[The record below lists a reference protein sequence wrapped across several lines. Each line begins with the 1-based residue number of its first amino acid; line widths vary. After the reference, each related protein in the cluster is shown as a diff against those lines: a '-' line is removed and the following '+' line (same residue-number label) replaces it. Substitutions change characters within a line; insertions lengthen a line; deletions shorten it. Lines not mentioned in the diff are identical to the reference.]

1 MHACAKARQK
11 ARQVYAFLLA
21 ICVFVSCA
29 IGFAG
34 VAGVAGVAG
43 LIAAPTPAYAT
54 DANKT
59 YNTWS
64 EVSLAI
70 KSQLEQG
77 KSEYANANMAGAA
90 TRFQAAYNSVYVA
103 SNMITVVRDAISQ
116 NKVQSQSDQFQQ
128 LQTLVYQQNQAAQ
141 ISEVVSALEED
152 VAQTASQLDSNTNLD
167 KPNVYASKLR
177 AQIAKERK
185 KLDAAKKK
193 NLGRNGR
200 TWSQVAREMNVI
212 LDKSASTYKAAKAN
226 KQEVAKAVD
235 LVNEAYYQYYEKL
248 GFEKNVMNAISGSRV
263 STVEYQFK
271 ECRQAMN
278 NGKSFAQTKKLFT
291 DLKSMLIED
300 ASKLDGGAAANA
312 NVFMQFITSSF
323 GQAFIILLREGLEA
337 LLVVAAIIAY
347 LIKSGHKYMVKYIY
361 MGLVAGIAASLV
373 VAALFGLLFNGS
385 GPQQEITEGVVAL
398 FAMLMLLYASNWMI
412 SRSSVQAWNEYIR
425 NQTTAAVSKGSLISL
440 ALLSFL
446 AVFRE
451 GAETVI
457 FYQAIF
463 AVSSGAD
470 SMIWGGFVAAAAVL
484 VVIFLLIRFASVRIP
499 IRPFFAGTSALMCIL
514 VVIFAG
520 GGVHALIEGDAL
532 AGAYIQG
539 LPTNDWLGFYPYVET
554 ISAQVVAAIVVV
566 ALLCVSFARAQV
578 ASNRW
583 QQLTD
588 KSKLKIKTKNQAI
601 INNN

>member
-1 MHACAKARQK
+1 MRACKSVRRVVSGATA
-11 ARQVYAFLLA
+11 LMLA
-21 ICVFVSCA
+21 MCMVMCMSMCTFASFVISS
-29 IGFAG
+29 FA
-34 VAGVAGVAG
+34 VT
-43 LIAAPTPAYAT
+43 TPAFAT
-54 DANKT
+54 DADRS
-59 YNTWS
+59 YASWS
-64 EVSLAI
+64 DVSKAI
-70 KSQLEQG
+70 DSQLQQG
-77 KSEYANANMAGAA
+77 QSEYKSGNNSGAA

-103 SNMITVVRDAISQ
+103 SNMITVVRDTFGQ

-128 LQTLVYQQNQAAQ
+128 LQTLVYQQNQGDQIAA
-141 ISEVVSALEED
+141 VSKALSAD
-152 VAQTASQLDSNTNLD
+152 VAQTAAQLDSNSKID
-167 KPNVYASKLR
+167 EPNIYAQKLR
-177 AQIAKERK
+177 AQIKAERK

-212 LDKSASTYKAAKAN
+212 LDKSVATYKSAKGN
-226 KQEVAKAVD
+226 KSQVATAVD
-235 LVNEAYYQYYEKL
+235 LINEAYYQYYEKL

-278 NGKSFAQTKKLFT
+278 NGKTVVQAKKFVT
-291 DLKSMLIED
+291 DLKAMLIED
-300 ASKLDGGAAANA
+300 SAKLDKGASSNA
-312 NVFMQFITSSF
+312 NPFMQFITSSF
-323 GQAFIILLREGLEA
+323 GQAFVILLREGLEA

-347 LIKSGHKYMVKYIY
+347 LIKSGHKNMVKYIY
-361 MGLVAGIAASLV
+361 LGLAAGIVASLI

-398 FAMLMLLYASNWMI
+398 FAMLMLLYTSNWMI
-412 SRSSVQAWNEYIR
+412 SRSSVQAWNKYISD
-425 NQTTAAVSKGSLISL
+425 QTTAAVSKGSLISL

-470 SMIWGGFVAAAAVL
+470 SLIWGGFVAAAAVL

-499 IRPFFAGTSALMCIL
+499 IRPFFTGTSALMSVL

-532 AGAYIQG
+532 AGMYIQG

-554 ISAQVVAAIVVV
+554 ITAQIVAAIVVIS
-566 ALLCVSFARAQV
+566 LLCVSIAR
-578 ASNRW
+578 SRG
-583 QQLTD
+583 
-588 KSKLKIKTKNQAI
+588 KRAI
-601 INNN
+601 EGK

>member
-1 MHACAKARQK
+1 MRACKSVRRVVSGATALML
-11 ARQVYAFLLA
+11 AVCMVMCMSMCTFASFVISSFAVTMPAF
-21 ICVFVSCA
+21 
-29 IGFAG
+29 
-34 VAGVAGVAG
+34 
-43 LIAAPTPAYAT
+43 AT
-54 DANKT
+54 DADRS
-59 YNTWS
+59 YASWS
-64 EVSLAI
+64 DVSKAI
-70 KSQLEQG
+70 DSQLNQG
-77 KSEYANANMAGAA
+77 QSEYKSGNNSGAA

-103 SNMITVVRDAISQ
+103 SNMITVVRDTFGQ

-128 LQTLVYQQNQAAQ
+128 LQTLVYQQNQGDQIAA
-141 ISEVVSALEED
+141 VSKALSAD
-152 VAQTASQLDSNTNLD
+152 VAQTAAQFDSNSKID
-167 KPNVYASKLR
+167 KPNIYAQKLR
-177 AQIAKERK
+177 AQIKAERK

-212 LDKSASTYKAAKAN
+212 LDKSVATYKSAKGNKSQVAA
-226 KQEVAKAVD
+226 AVD
-235 LVNEAYYQYYEKL
+235 LINEAYYQYYEKL

-278 NGKSFAQTKKLFT
+278 NGKTVEQAKKFVT
-291 DLKSMLIED
+291 DLKAMLIED
-300 ASKLDGGAAANA
+300 SAKLDKGASSNA
-312 NVFMQFITSSF
+312 NPFMQFITSSF
-323 GQAFIILLREGLEA
+323 GQAFVILLREGLEA

-347 LIKSGHKYMVKYIY
+347 LIKSGHKNMVKYIY
-361 MGLVAGIAASLV
+361 LGLAAGIVASLI

-398 FAMLMLLYASNWMI
+398 FAMLMLLYTSNWMI
-412 SRSSVQAWNEYIR
+412 SRSSVQAWNKYISD
-425 NQTTAAVSKGSLISL
+425 QTTAAVSKGSLISL

-470 SMIWGGFVAAAAVL
+470 SLIWGGFAAAAAVL

-499 IRPFFAGTSALMCIL
+499 IRPFFTGTSALMSVL

-532 AGAYIQG
+532 AGMYIQG

-554 ISAQVVAAIVVV
+554 ITAQIVAAIVVIS
-566 ALLCVSFARAQV
+566 LLCVSIAR
-578 ASNRW
+578 SRG
-583 QQLTD
+583 
-588 KSKLKIKTKNQAI
+588 KRAI
-601 INNN
+601 EGK

>member
-1 MHACAKARQK
+1 MRACKSVRRVVSGATA
-11 ARQVYAFLLA
+11 LMLA
-21 ICVFVSCA
+21 MCMVMCMSMCTFASFVISS
-29 IGFAG
+29 FA
-34 VAGVAGVAG
+34 VT
-43 LIAAPTPAYAT
+43 TPAFAT
-54 DANKT
+54 DADRS
-59 YNTWS
+59 YASWS
-64 EVSLAI
+64 DVSKAI
-70 KSQLEQG
+70 DSQLQQG
-77 KSEYANANMAGAA
+77 QSEYKSGNNSGAA

-103 SNMITVVRDAISQ
+103 SNMITVVRDTFGQ

-128 LQTLVYQQNQAAQ
+128 LQTLVYQQNQGDQIAA
-141 ISEVVSALEED
+141 VSKALSAD
-152 VAQTASQLDSNTNLD
+152 VAQTAAQLDSNSKID
-167 KPNVYASKLR
+167 KPNIYAQKLR
-177 AQIAKERK
+177 AQIKAERK

-212 LDKSASTYKAAKAN
+212 LDKSVATYKSAKGN
-226 KQEVAKAVD
+226 KSQVATAVD
-235 LVNEAYYQYYEKL
+235 LINEAYYQYYEKL

-278 NGKSFAQTKKLFT
+278 NGKTVVQAKKFVT
-291 DLKSMLIED
+291 DLKAMLIED
-300 ASKLDGGAAANA
+300 SAKLDGGASSNA
-312 NVFMQFITSSF
+312 NPFMQFITSSF
-323 GQAFIILLREGLEA
+323 GQAFVILLREGLEA

-347 LIKSGHKYMVKYIY
+347 LIKSGHKNMVKYIY
-361 MGLVAGIAASLV
+361 LGLAAGIVASLI

-398 FAMLMLLYASNWMI
+398 FAMLMLLYTSNWMI
-412 SRSSVQAWNEYIR
+412 SRSSVQAWNKYISD
-425 NQTTAAVSKGSLISL
+425 QTTAAVSKGSLISL

-470 SMIWGGFVAAAAVL
+470 SLIWGGFVAAAAVL

-499 IRPFFAGTSALMCIL
+499 IRPFFTGTSALMSVL

-532 AGAYIQG
+532 AGMYIQG

-554 ISAQVVAAIVVV
+554 ITAQIVAAIVVIS
-566 ALLCVSFARAQV
+566 LLCVSIAR
-578 ASNRW
+578 SRG
-583 QQLTD
+583 
-588 KSKLKIKTKNQAI
+588 KRAI
-601 INNN
+601 EGK

>member
-11 ARQVYAFLLA
+11 TQQVYAFLLA
-21 ICVFVSCA
+21 ICVLVSCA
-29 IGFAG
+29 IGF
-34 VAGVAGVAG
+34 AGVAG

-54 DANKT
+54 DANRT

-70 KSQLEQG
+70 KDQLEQG

-103 SNMITVVRDAISQ
+103 SNMITVVRDTISQ
-116 NKVQSQSDQFQQ
+116 DKVQSQSDQFQQ

-141 ISEVVSALEED
+141 ISEVVSTLEAD
-152 VAQTASQLDSNTNLD
+152 VAQTASQLDANASLD
-167 KPNVYASKLR
+167 KPNVYAAKLR

-212 LDKSASTYKAAKAN
+212 LDKSASTYKAAKGN

-278 NGKSFAQTKKLFT
+278 NGKTFEQIKKFVT

-300 ASKLDGGAAANA
+300 AAKLDGGAASNA
-312 NVFMQFITSSF
+312 NPFMQFITSSF

-347 LIKSGHKYMVKYIY
+347 LIKSVHKSMVKYIY
-361 MGLVAGIAASLV
+361 MGLVAGIIASLI

-398 FAMLMLLYASNWMI
+398 FAMLMLLYTSNWMI

-425 NQTTAAVSKGSLISL
+425 NQTTAAVSRGSLISL

-470 SMIWGGFVAAAAVL
+470 SMIWGGFVSAAAVL

-499 IRPFFAGTSALMCIL
+499 IRPFFTGTSALMCIL

-532 AGAYIQG
+532 AGVYIQG

-554 ISAQVVAAIVVV
+554 ISAQVVAAIVVI
-566 ALLCVSFARAQV
+566 ALLCVSILR
-578 ASNRW
+578 
-583 QQLTD
+583 TH
-588 KSKLKIKTKNQAI
+588 KSQATVRG
-601 INNN
+601 

>member
-11 ARQVYAFLLA
+11 AQQVYAFLLA

-29 IGFAG
+29 IGF
-34 VAGVAGVAG
+34 AGVAGVAG

-70 KSQLEQG
+70 KDQLEQG

-103 SNMITVVRDAISQ
+103 SNMITVVRDTISQ

-141 ISEVVSALEED
+141 ISEVVSALEAD
-152 VAQTASQLDSNTNLD
+152 VAQTASQLDSNANLD

-278 NGKSFAQTKKLFT
+278 NGKSFAQTKKFVT

-300 ASKLDGGAAANA
+300 AAKLDGGAAANA
-312 NVFMQFITSSF
+312 NPFMQFITSSF

-347 LIKSGHKYMVKYIY
+347 LIKSGHKSMVKYIY

-398 FAMLMLLYASNWMI
+398 FAMLMLLYTSNWMI

-554 ISAQVVAAIVVV
+554 ISAQVVAAIVVI
-566 ALLCVSFARAQV
+566 ALLCASFMRARKHKETV
-578 ASNRW
+578 DNR
-583 QQLTD
+583 
-588 KSKLKIKTKNQAI
+588 
-601 INNN
+601 

>member
-34 VAGVAGVAG
+34 IAGFAG

-70 KSQLEQG
+70 KDQLEQG

-103 SNMITVVRDAISQ
+103 SNMITVVRDTISQ

-141 ISEVVSALEED
+141 ISEVVSALEAD

-398 FAMLMLLYASNWMI
+398 FAMLMLLYTSNWMI

-566 ALLCVSFARAQV
+566 ALLCVSFVRAR
-578 ASNRW
+578 
-583 QQLTD
+583 
-588 KSKLKIKTKNQAI
+588 KSQATVG
-601 INNN
+601 NS

>member
-1 MHACAKARQK
+1 MRACKSVRRVVSGATA
-11 ARQVYAFLLA
+11 LMLA
-21 ICVFVSCA
+21 MCMVMCMSMCTFASFVISS
-29 IGFAG
+29 FA
-34 VAGVAGVAG
+34 VT
-43 LIAAPTPAYAT
+43 TPAFAT
-54 DANKT
+54 DADRS
-59 YNTWS
+59 YASWS
-64 EVSLAI
+64 DVSKAI
-70 KSQLEQG
+70 DSQLQQG
-77 KSEYANANMAGAA
+77 QSEYKSGNNSGAA

-103 SNMITVVRDAISQ
+103 SNMITVVRDTFGQ

-128 LQTLVYQQNQAAQ
+128 LQTLVYQQNQVDQIAAVSKA
-141 ISEVVSALEED
+141 ISAD
-152 VAQTASQLDSNTNLD
+152 VAQTAAQLDSNSKID
-167 KPNVYASKLR
+167 KPNIYAQKLR
-177 AQIAKERK
+177 AQIKAERK

-212 LDKSASTYKAAKAN
+212 LDKSVATYKSAKGN
-226 KQEVAKAVD
+226 KSQVATAVD
-235 LVNEAYYQYYEKL
+235 LINEAYYQYYEKL

-278 NGKSFAQTKKLFT
+278 NGKTVEQAKKFVT
-291 DLKSMLIED
+291 DLKAMLIED
-300 ASKLDGGAAANA
+300 SAKLDKGASSNA
-312 NVFMQFITSSF
+312 NPFMQFITSSF
-323 GQAFIILLREGLEA
+323 GQAFVILLREGLEA

-347 LIKSGHKYMVKYIY
+347 LIKSGHKNMVKYIY
-361 MGLVAGIAASLV
+361 LGLAAGIVASLI

-398 FAMLMLLYASNWMI
+398 FAMLMLLYTSNWMI
-412 SRSSVQAWNEYIR
+412 SRSSVQAWNKYISD
-425 NQTTAAVSKGSLISL
+425 QTTAAVSKGSLISL

-470 SMIWGGFVAAAAVL
+470 SLIWGGFVAAAAVL

-499 IRPFFAGTSALMCIL
+499 IRPFFTGTSALMSVL

-532 AGAYIQG
+532 AGMYIQG

-554 ISAQVVAAIVVV
+554 ITAQIVAAIVVIS
-566 ALLCVSFARAQV
+566 LLCVSIAR
-578 ASNRW
+578 SRG
-583 QQLTD
+583 
-588 KSKLKIKTKNQAI
+588 KRAI
-601 INNN
+601 EGK

>member
-1 MHACAKARQK
+1 MRACKSVRRVVSGATALML
-11 ARQVYAFLLA
+11 AMCMVMCMSMCTFASFVISSFAVTEPAF
-21 ICVFVSCA
+21 
-29 IGFAG
+29 
-34 VAGVAGVAG
+34 
-43 LIAAPTPAYAT
+43 AT
-54 DANKT
+54 DADRS
-59 YNTWS
+59 YASWS
-64 EVSLAI
+64 DVSKAI
-70 KSQLEQG
+70 DSQLQQG
-77 KSEYANANMAGAA
+77 QSEYKSGNNSGAA

-103 SNMITVVRDAISQ
+103 SNMITVVRDTFGQ

-128 LQTLVYQQNQAAQ
+128 LQTLVYQQNQGDQIAA
-141 ISEVVSALEED
+141 VSKALSAD
-152 VAQTASQLDSNTNLD
+152 VSQTAAQLDSNSKID
-167 KPNVYASKLR
+167 KPNIYAQKLR
-177 AQIAKERK
+177 AQIKAERK

-212 LDKSASTYKAAKAN
+212 LDKSVATYKSAKGN
-226 KQEVAKAVD
+226 KSQVATAVD
-235 LVNEAYYQYYEKL
+235 LINEAYYQYYEKL

-278 NGKSFAQTKKLFT
+278 NGKTVVQAKKFVT
-291 DLKSMLIED
+291 DLKAMLIED
-300 ASKLDGGAAANA
+300 SAKLDKGASSNA
-312 NVFMQFITSSF
+312 NPFMQFITSSF
-323 GQAFIILLREGLEA
+323 GQAFVILLREGLEA

-347 LIKSGHKYMVKYIY
+347 LIKSGHKNMVKYIY
-361 MGLVAGIAASLV
+361 LGLAAGIVASLI

-398 FAMLMLLYASNWMI
+398 FAMLMLLYTSNWMI
-412 SRSSVQAWNEYIR
+412 SRSSVQAWNKYISD
-425 NQTTAAVSKGSLISL
+425 QTTAAVSKGSLISL

-470 SMIWGGFVAAAAVL
+470 SLIWGGFVAAAAVL

-499 IRPFFAGTSALMCIL
+499 IRPFFTGTSALMSVL

-532 AGAYIQG
+532 AGMYIQG

-554 ISAQVVAAIVVV
+554 ITAQIVAAIVVIS
-566 ALLCVSFARAQV
+566 LLCVSIAR
-578 ASNRW
+578 SRG
-583 QQLTD
+583 
-588 KSKLKIKTKNQAI
+588 KRAI
-601 INNN
+601 EGK

>member
-1 MHACAKARQK
+1 MRACKSVRRVVSGATALML
-11 ARQVYAFLLA
+11 AVCMVMCMSMCTFASFVISSFAVTEPAF
-21 ICVFVSCA
+21 
-29 IGFAG
+29 
-34 VAGVAGVAG
+34 
-43 LIAAPTPAYAT
+43 AT
-54 DANKT
+54 DADRS
-59 YNTWS
+59 YASWS
-64 EVSLAI
+64 DVSKAI
-70 KSQLEQG
+70 DSQLQQG
-77 KSEYANANMAGAA
+77 QSEYKSGNNSGAA

-103 SNMITVVRDAISQ
+103 SNMITVVRDTFGQ

-128 LQTLVYQQNQAAQ
+128 LQTLVYQQNQGDQIAA
-141 ISEVVSALEED
+141 VSKALSAD
-152 VAQTASQLDSNTNLD
+152 VAQTADQLDSNSKID
-167 KPNVYASKLR
+167 KPNIYAQKLR
-177 AQIAKERK
+177 AQIKAERK

-212 LDKSASTYKAAKAN
+212 LDKSVATYKSAKGN
-226 KQEVAKAVD
+226 KSQVEAAVD
-235 LVNEAYYQYYEKL
+235 LINEAYYQYYEKL

-278 NGKSFAQTKKLFT
+278 NGKTVEQAKKFVT
-291 DLKSMLIED
+291 DLKAMLIED
-300 ASKLDGGAAANA
+300 SAKLDGGASSNA
-312 NVFMQFITSSF
+312 NPFMQFITSSF
-323 GQAFIILLREGLEA
+323 GQAFVILLREGLEA

-347 LIKSGHKYMVKYIY
+347 LIKSGHKNMVKYIY
-361 MGLVAGIAASLV
+361 LGLAAGIVASLI

-398 FAMLMLLYASNWMI
+398 FAMLMLLYTSNWMI
-412 SRSSVQAWNEYIR
+412 SRSSVQAWNKYISD
-425 NQTTAAVSKGSLISL
+425 QTTAAVSKGSLISL

-470 SMIWGGFVAAAAVL
+470 SLIWGGFVAAAAVL

-499 IRPFFAGTSALMCIL
+499 IRPFFTGTSALMSVL

-532 AGAYIQG
+532 AGMYIQG

-554 ISAQVVAAIVVV
+554 ITAQIVAAIVVIS
-566 ALLCVSFARAQV
+566 LLCVSIAR
-578 ASNRW
+578 SRG
-583 QQLTD
+583 
-588 KSKLKIKTKNQAI
+588 KRAI
-601 INNN
+601 EGK

>member
-1 MHACAKARQK
+1 MRACKSVRRVVSGATALML
-11 ARQVYAFLLA
+11 AVCMVMCMSMCTFASFVISSFAVTMPAF
-21 ICVFVSCA
+21 
-29 IGFAG
+29 
-34 VAGVAGVAG
+34 
-43 LIAAPTPAYAT
+43 AT
-54 DANKT
+54 DADRS
-59 YNTWS
+59 YASWS
-64 EVSLAI
+64 DVSKAI
-70 KSQLEQG
+70 DSQLNQG
-77 KSEYANANMAGAA
+77 QSEYKSGNNSGAA

-103 SNMITVVRDAISQ
+103 SNMITVVRDTFGQ

-128 LQTLVYQQNQAAQ
+128 LQTLVYQQNQGDQIAA
-141 ISEVVSALEED
+141 VSKALSAD
-152 VAQTASQLDSNTNLD
+152 VSQTAAQLDSNSKID
-167 KPNVYASKLR
+167 KPNIYAQKLR
-177 AQIAKERK
+177 AQIKAERK

-212 LDKSASTYKAAKAN
+212 LDKSVATYKSAKGN
-226 KQEVAKAVD
+226 KSKVATAVD
-235 LVNEAYYQYYEKL
+235 LINEAYYQYYEKL

-271 ECRQAMN
+271 ECRQTMN
-278 NGKSFAQTKKLFT
+278 NGQTVEQAKKFVT
-291 DLKSMLIED
+291 DLKAMLIED
-300 ASKLDGGAAANA
+300 SAKLDKGASSNA
-312 NVFMQFITSSF
+312 NPFMQFITSSF
-323 GQAFIILLREGLEA
+323 GQAFVILLREGLEA

-347 LIKSGHKYMVKYIY
+347 LIKSGHKNMVKYIY
-361 MGLVAGIAASLV
+361 LGLAAGIVASLI

-398 FAMLMLLYASNWMI
+398 FAMLMLLYTSNWMI
-412 SRSSVQAWNEYIR
+412 SRSSVQAWNKYISD
-425 NQTTAAVSKGSLISL
+425 QTTAAVSKGSLISL

-470 SMIWGGFVAAAAVL
+470 SLIWGGFVAAAAVL

-499 IRPFFAGTSALMCIL
+499 IRPFFTGTSALMSVL

-532 AGAYIQG
+532 AGMYIQG

-554 ISAQVVAAIVVV
+554 IVAQILAAIVVIS
-566 ALLCVSFARAQV
+566 LLCVSIAR
-578 ASNRW
+578 SRG
-583 QQLTD
+583 
-588 KSKLKIKTKNQAI
+588 KRAI
-601 INNN
+601 ENK

>member
-11 ARQVYAFLLA
+11 AQQVYAFLLA

-34 VAGVAGVAG
+34 VAGFAG

-70 KSQLEQG
+70 KDQLEQG

-103 SNMITVVRDAISQ
+103 SNMITVVRDTISQ

-141 ISEVVSALEED
+141 ISEVVSALEAD

-398 FAMLMLLYASNWMI
+398 FAMLMLLYTSNWMI

-425 NQTTAAVSKGSLISL
+425 NQTTAAVSKGNLISL

-566 ALLCVSFARAQV
+566 ALLCASFVRAR
-578 ASNRW
+578 
-583 QQLTD
+583 
-588 KSKLKIKTKNQAI
+588 KSQATVG
-601 INNN
+601 NS

>member
-1 MHACAKARQK
+1 MRACKSVRRVVSGATALML
-11 ARQVYAFLLA
+11 AMCMVMCMSMCTFASFVISSFAVTEPAF
-21 ICVFVSCA
+21 
-29 IGFAG
+29 
-34 VAGVAGVAG
+34 
-43 LIAAPTPAYAT
+43 AT
-54 DANKT
+54 DADRS
-59 YNTWS
+59 YASWS
-64 EVSLAI
+64 DVSKAI
-70 KSQLEQG
+70 DSQLQQG
-77 KSEYANANMAGAA
+77 QSEYKSGNNSGAA

-103 SNMITVVRDAISQ
+103 SNMITVVRDTFGQ

-128 LQTLVYQQNQAAQ
+128 LQTLVYQQNQGDQIAA
-141 ISEVVSALEED
+141 VSKALSAD
-152 VAQTASQLDSNTNLD
+152 VAQTAAQLDSNSKID
-167 KPNVYASKLR
+167 KPNIYAQKLR
-177 AQIAKERK
+177 AQIKAERK

-212 LDKSASTYKAAKAN
+212 LDKSVATYKSAKGNKSQVAA
-226 KQEVAKAVD
+226 AVD
-235 LVNEAYYQYYEKL
+235 LINEAYYQYYEKL

-278 NGKSFAQTKKLFT
+278 NGKTVVQAKKFVT
-291 DLKSMLIED
+291 DLKAMLIED
-300 ASKLDGGAAANA
+300 SAKLDGGASSNA
-312 NVFMQFITSSF
+312 NPFMQFITSSF
-323 GQAFIILLREGLEA
+323 GQAFVILLREGLEA

-347 LIKSGHKYMVKYIY
+347 LIKSGHKNMVKYIY
-361 MGLVAGIAASLV
+361 LGLAAGIVASLI

-398 FAMLMLLYASNWMI
+398 FAMLMLLYTSNWMI
-412 SRSSVQAWNEYIR
+412 SRSSVQAWNKYISD
-425 NQTTAAVSKGSLISL
+425 QTTAAVSKGSLISL

-470 SMIWGGFVAAAAVL
+470 SLIWGGFVAAAAVL

-499 IRPFFAGTSALMCIL
+499 IRPFFTGTSALMSVL

-532 AGAYIQG
+532 AGMYIQG

-554 ISAQVVAAIVVV
+554 ITAQIVAAIVVIS
-566 ALLCVSFARAQV
+566 LLCVSIAR
-578 ASNRW
+578 SRG
-583 QQLTD
+583 
-588 KSKLKIKTKNQAI
+588 KRAI
-601 INNN
+601 EGK

>member
-1 MHACAKARQK
+1 MRACVKVRWIIRNSAA
-11 ARQVYAFLLA
+11 LMLA
-21 ICVFVSCA
+21 VCMLINCVVSSFA
-29 IGFAG
+29 IA
-34 VAGVAGVAG
+34 
-43 LIAAPTPAYAT
+43 TPVFAT
-54 DANKT
+54 DADRS
-59 YNTWS
+59 YATWT
-64 EVSLAI
+64 EVSKAI
-70 KSQLEQG
+70 DNQLQQG
-77 KSEYANANMAGAA
+77 QNEYRSGNNSGAA

-103 SNMITVVRDAISQ
+103 SNMITVVRDTIGQ
-116 NKVQSQSDQFQQ
+116 DKVQAQQDQFQQ
-128 LQTLVYQQNQAAQ
+128 LQTLVYQQNQGSQ
-141 ISEVVSALEED
+141 ISAVSKALSED
-152 VAQTASQLDSNTNLD
+152 VAQTAAQLDSNAKLD
-167 KPNVYASKLR
+167 KPNIYAQKLR
-177 AQIAKERK
+177 AQIKAERK

-212 LDKSASTYKAAKAN
+212 LDKSVATYKSAKGN
-226 KQEVAKAVD
+226 QSQVATAVD
-235 LVNEAYYQYYEKL
+235 LINEAYYQYYEKL

-278 NGKSFAQTKKLFT
+278 NGKTIEQAKKFVT
-291 DLKSMLIED
+291 DLKAMLIED
-300 ASKLDGGAAANA
+300 SAKLDGGASSNA
-312 NVFMQFITSSF
+312 NPFMQFITSSF
-323 GQAFIILLREGLEA
+323 GQAFVILLREGLEA

-347 LIKSGHKYMVKYIY
+347 LIKSGHKNMVKYIY
-361 MGLVAGIAASLV
+361 LGLVAGIVASLI

-398 FAMLMLLYASNWMI
+398 FAMLMLLYTSNWMI
-412 SRSSVQAWNEYIR
+412 SRSSVQAWNKYISD
-425 NQTTAAVSKGSLISL
+425 QTTAAVSQGSLISL

-463 AVSSGAD
+463 AVSNGAD

-499 IRPFFAGTSALMCIL
+499 IRPFFTGTSALMSVL

-532 AGAYIQG
+532 AGMYIQG

-554 ISAQVVAAIVVV
+554 IVAQIVAVIVVIS
-566 ALLCVSFARAQV
+566 LLCVSIVRSRGKCTV
-578 ASNRW
+578 EN
-583 QQLTD
+583 
-588 KSKLKIKTKNQAI
+588 K
-601 INNN
+601 

>member
-1 MHACAKARQK
+1 MRACVKVRQI
-11 ARQVYAFLLA
+11 RGLA
-21 ICVFVSCA
+21 ALMLAVCVLVSCMV
-29 IGFAG
+29 GSF
-34 VAGVAGVAG
+34 VVT
-43 LIAAPTPAYAT
+43 TPALAT
-54 DANKT
+54 DADRS
-59 YNTWS
+59 YASWS
-64 EVSLAI
+64 AVSKAI
-70 KSQLEQG
+70 DDEFQQG
-77 KSEYANANMAGAA
+77 QSEYKNGNNSGAA

-103 SNMITVVRDAISQ
+103 SNMITVVRDTFGQ
-116 NKVQSQSDQFQQ
+116 NKVQSQQDQFQQ
-128 LQTLVYQQNQAAQ
+128 LQTLVYQQNQASQ
-141 ISEVVSALEED
+141 IDSVVTTLQAEI
-152 VAQTASQLDSNTNLD
+152 AQTAAQLDANAQLD
-167 KPNVYASKLR
+167 KPDVYAQKLR
-177 AQIAKERK
+177 AQIKAERK

-200 TWSQVAREMNVI
+200 TWSQVAQEMNVI
-212 LDKSASTYKAAKAN
+212 LDKSVATYKSAKGNKSQVAA
-226 KQEVAKAVD
+226 AVD
-235 LVNEAYYQYYEKL
+235 LINEAYYQYYEKL

-278 NGKSFAQTKKLFT
+278 NGQTIEQAKKFVM
-291 DLKSMLIED
+291 DLKAMLIED
-300 ASKLDGGAAANA
+300 SAKLDKGASSNA
-312 NVFMQFITSSF
+312 NPFMQFITSSF
-323 GQAFIILLREGLEA
+323 GQAFVILLREGLEA

-347 LIKSGHKYMVKYIY
+347 LIKSGHKNMVKYIY
-361 MGLVAGIAASLV
+361 LGLAAGIVASLV

-398 FAMLMLLYASNWMI
+398 FAMLMLLYTSNWMI
-412 SRSSVQAWNEYIR
+412 SRSSVQAWNKYISE
-425 NQTTAAVSKGSLISL
+425 QTTAAVSKGSLISL

-463 AVSSGAD
+463 AVSNGAD

-499 IRPFFAGTSALMCIL
+499 IRPFFTGTSALMSVL

-532 AGAYIQG
+532 AGMYIQG

-554 ISAQVVAAIVVV
+554 IVAQILAAIVVIS
-566 ALLCVSFARAQV
+566 LLCVSIVRSRAKR
-578 ASNRW
+578 A
-583 QQLTD
+583 D
-588 KSKLKIKTKNQAI
+588 IKQN
-601 INNN
+601 

>member
-1 MHACAKARQK
+1 MRACKSVRRVVSGATALML
-11 ARQVYAFLLA
+11 AVCMVMCMSMCTFASFVISSFAVTAPAF
-21 ICVFVSCA
+21 
-29 IGFAG
+29 
-34 VAGVAGVAG
+34 
-43 LIAAPTPAYAT
+43 AT
-54 DANKT
+54 DADRS
-59 YNTWS
+59 YASWS
-64 EVSLAI
+64 DVSKAI
-70 KSQLEQG
+70 DSQLQQG
-77 KSEYANANMAGAA
+77 QSEYKSGNNSGAA

-103 SNMITVVRDAISQ
+103 SNMITVVRDTFGQ
-116 NKVQSQSDQFQQ
+116 NKVQAQSDQFQQ
-128 LQTLVYQQNQAAQ
+128 LQTLVYQQNQGDQIAA
-141 ISEVVSALEED
+141 VSKALSAD
-152 VAQTASQLDSNTNLD
+152 VAQTAAQLDSNSKID
-167 KPNVYASKLR
+167 KPNIYAQKLR
-177 AQIAKERK
+177 AQIKAERK

-212 LDKSASTYKAAKAN
+212 LDKSVATYKSAKGN
-226 KQEVAKAVD
+226 KSQVATAVD
-235 LVNEAYYQYYEKL
+235 LINEAYYQYYEKL

-278 NGKSFAQTKKLFT
+278 NGKTVEQAKKFVT
-291 DLKSMLIED
+291 DLKAMLIED
-300 ASKLDGGAAANA
+300 SAKLDKGASSNA
-312 NVFMQFITSSF
+312 NPFMQFITSSF
-323 GQAFIILLREGLEA
+323 GQAFVILLREGLEA

-347 LIKSGHKYMVKYIY
+347 LIKSGHKNMVKYIY
-361 MGLVAGIAASLV
+361 LGLAAGIVASLI

-398 FAMLMLLYASNWMI
+398 FAMLMLLYTSNWMI
-412 SRSSVQAWNEYIR
+412 SRSSVQAWNKYISD
-425 NQTTAAVSKGSLISL
+425 QTTAAVSKGSLISL

-470 SMIWGGFVAAAAVL
+470 SLIWGGFVAAAAVL

-499 IRPFFAGTSALMCIL
+499 IRPFFTGTSALMSVL

-532 AGAYIQG
+532 AGMYIQG

-554 ISAQVVAAIVVV
+554 ITAQIVAAIVVIS
-566 ALLCVSFARAQV
+566 LLCVSIAR
-578 ASNRW
+578 SRG
-583 QQLTD
+583 
-588 KSKLKIKTKNQAI
+588 KRAI
-601 INNN
+601 EGK

>member
-34 VAGVAGVAG
+34 IAGFAG

-103 SNMITVVRDAISQ
+103 SNMITVVRDTISQ

-141 ISEVVSALEED
+141 ISEVVSALEAD
-152 VAQTASQLDSNTNLD
+152 VAQTASQLDSNANLD

-200 TWSQVAREMNVI
+200 TWSQVAQEMNVI

-347 LIKSGHKYMVKYIY
+347 LIKSGHKSMVKYIY

-398 FAMLMLLYASNWMI
+398 FAMLMLLYTSNWMI

-440 ALLSFL
+440 VLLSFL

-566 ALLCVSFARAQV
+566 ALLCASFVRAR
-578 ASNRW
+578 
-583 QQLTD
+583 
-588 KSKLKIKTKNQAI
+588 KSQATVG
-601 INNN
+601 NS

>member
-1 MHACAKARQK
+1 MRACKSVRRVVSGATALML
-11 ARQVYAFLLA
+11 AMCMVMCMSMCTFASFVISSFAVTAPAF
-21 ICVFVSCA
+21 
-29 IGFAG
+29 
-34 VAGVAGVAG
+34 
-43 LIAAPTPAYAT
+43 AT
-54 DANKT
+54 DADRS
-59 YNTWS
+59 YASWS
-64 EVSLAI
+64 DVSKAI
-70 KSQLEQG
+70 DSQLQQG
-77 KSEYANANMAGAA
+77 QSEYKSGNNSGAA

-103 SNMITVVRDAISQ
+103 SNMITVVRDTFGQ
-116 NKVQSQSDQFQQ
+116 NKVQAQSDQFQQ
-128 LQTLVYQQNQAAQ
+128 LQTLVYQQNQGDQIAA
-141 ISEVVSALEED
+141 VSKALSAD
-152 VAQTASQLDSNTNLD
+152 VAQTAAQLDSNSKID
-167 KPNVYASKLR
+167 KPNIYAQKLR
-177 AQIAKERK
+177 AQIKAERK

-212 LDKSASTYKAAKAN
+212 LDKSVATYKSAKGN
-226 KQEVAKAVD
+226 KSQVATAVD
-235 LVNEAYYQYYEKL
+235 LINEAYYQYYEKL

-278 NGKSFAQTKKLFT
+278 NGKTVEQAKKFVT
-291 DLKSMLIED
+291 DLKAMLIED
-300 ASKLDGGAAANA
+300 SAKLDKGASSNA
-312 NVFMQFITSSF
+312 NPFMQFITSSF
-323 GQAFIILLREGLEA
+323 GQAFVILLREGLEA

-347 LIKSGHKYMVKYIY
+347 LIKSGHKNMVKYIY
-361 MGLVAGIAASLV
+361 LGLAAGIVASLI

-398 FAMLMLLYASNWMI
+398 FAMLMLLYTSNWMI
-412 SRSSVQAWNEYIR
+412 SRSSVQAWNKYISD
-425 NQTTAAVSKGSLISL
+425 QTTAAVSKGSLISL

-470 SMIWGGFVAAAAVL
+470 SLIWGGFAAAAAVL

-499 IRPFFAGTSALMCIL
+499 IRPFFTGTSALMSVL

-532 AGAYIQG
+532 AGMYIQG

-554 ISAQVVAAIVVV
+554 ITAQIVAAIVVIS
-566 ALLCVSFARAQV
+566 LLCVSIAR
-578 ASNRW
+578 SRG
-583 QQLTD
+583 
-588 KSKLKIKTKNQAI
+588 KRAI
-601 INNN
+601 EGK

>member
-11 ARQVYAFLLA
+11 AQQVYAFLLA

-34 VAGVAGVAG
+34 VAGLAG

-103 SNMITVVRDAISQ
+103 SNMITVVRDTISQ

-278 NGKSFAQTKKLFT
+278 NGKSFAQTKRLFT

-300 ASKLDGGAAANA
+300 AAKLDGGAAANA
-312 NVFMQFITSSF
+312 NPFMQFITSSF

-347 LIKSGHKYMVKYIY
+347 LIKSGHKSMVKYIY

-398 FAMLMLLYASNWMI
+398 FAMLMLLYTSNWMI

-566 ALLCVSFARAQV
+566 ALLCASFVRAR
-578 ASNRW
+578 
-583 QQLTD
+583 
-588 KSKLKIKTKNQAI
+588 KSQATVG
-601 INNN
+601 NN

>member
-1 MHACAKARQK
+1 MRACKSVRRVVSGATA
-11 ARQVYAFLLA
+11 LMLA
-21 ICVFVSCA
+21 VCMAVCMSMCTFASFVISS
-29 IGFAG
+29 FA
-34 VAGVAGVAG
+34 VT
-43 LIAAPTPAYAT
+43 TPAFAT
-54 DANKT
+54 DADRS
-59 YNTWS
+59 YASWS
-64 EVSLAI
+64 DVSKAI
-70 KSQLEQG
+70 DSQLNQG
-77 KSEYANANMAGAA
+77 QSEYKSGNNSGAA

-103 SNMITVVRDAISQ
+103 SNMITVVRDTFGQ

-128 LQTLVYQQNQAAQ
+128 LQTLVYQQNQGDQIAA
-141 ISEVVSALEED
+141 VSKALSED
-152 VAQTASQLDSNTNLD
+152 VAQTAAQLDSNSKID
-167 KPNVYASKLR
+167 KPNVYSQKLR
-177 AQIAKERK
+177 AQIKAERK

-212 LDKSASTYKAAKAN
+212 LDKSVATYKSAKGN
-226 KQEVAKAVD
+226 KSQVATAVD
-235 LVNEAYYQYYEKL
+235 LINEAYYQYYEKL

-278 NGKSFAQTKKLFT
+278 NGKTVEQAKKFVT
-291 DLKSMLIED
+291 DLKAMLIED
-300 ASKLDGGAAANA
+300 SAKLDKGASSNA
-312 NVFMQFITSSF
+312 NPFMQFITSSF
-323 GQAFIILLREGLEA
+323 GQAFVILLREGLEA

-347 LIKSGHKYMVKYIY
+347 LIKSGHKNMVKYIY
-361 MGLVAGIAASLV
+361 LGLAAGIVASLV

-398 FAMLMLLYASNWMI
+398 FAMLMLLYTSNWMI
-412 SRSSVQAWNEYIR
+412 SRSSVQAWNKYISD
-425 NQTTAAVSKGSLISL
+425 QTTAAVSKGSLISL

-470 SMIWGGFVAAAAVL
+470 SLIWGGFAAAAAVL

-499 IRPFFAGTSALMCIL
+499 IRPFFTGTSALMSVL

-532 AGAYIQG
+532 AGMYIQG
-539 LPTNDWLGFYPYVET
+539 LPTNDWLGFYPYAET
-554 ISAQVVAAIVVV
+554 ITAQIVAAIVVIS
-566 ALLCVSFARAQV
+566 LLCVSIAR
-578 ASNRW
+578 SRG
-583 QQLTD
+583 
-588 KSKLKIKTKNQAI
+588 KRAI
-601 INNN
+601 EGK

>member
-1 MHACAKARQK
+1 MRACKSVRRVVSGATA
-11 ARQVYAFLLA
+11 LMLA
-21 ICVFVSCA
+21 MCMVMCMSMCTFASFVISS
-29 IGFAG
+29 FA
-34 VAGVAGVAG
+34 VT
-43 LIAAPTPAYAT
+43 TPAFAT
-54 DANKT
+54 DADRS
-59 YNTWS
+59 YASWS
-64 EVSLAI
+64 DVSKAI
-70 KSQLEQG
+70 DSQLQQG
-77 KSEYANANMAGAA
+77 QSEYKSGNNSGAA

-103 SNMITVVRDAISQ
+103 SNMITVVRDTFGQ

-128 LQTLVYQQNQAAQ
+128 LQTLVYQQNQGDQIAA
-141 ISEVVSALEED
+141 VSKALSAD
-152 VAQTASQLDSNTNLD
+152 VAQTAAQLDSNSKID
-167 KPNVYASKLR
+167 EPNIYAQKLR
-177 AQIAKERK
+177 AQIKAERK

-212 LDKSASTYKAAKAN
+212 LDKSVATYKSAKGN
-226 KQEVAKAVD
+226 KSQVATAVD
-235 LVNEAYYQYYEKL
+235 LINEAYYQYYEKL

-278 NGKSFAQTKKLFT
+278 NGKTVEQAKKFVT
-291 DLKSMLIED
+291 DLKAMLIED
-300 ASKLDGGAAANA
+300 SAKLDGGASSNA
-312 NVFMQFITSSF
+312 NPFMQFITSSF
-323 GQAFIILLREGLEA
+323 GQAFVILLREGLEA

-347 LIKSGHKYMVKYIY
+347 LIKSGHKNMVKYIY
-361 MGLVAGIAASLV
+361 LGLAAGIVASLI

-398 FAMLMLLYASNWMI
+398 FAMLMLLYTSNWMI
-412 SRSSVQAWNEYIR
+412 SRSSVQAWNKYISD
-425 NQTTAAVSKGSLISL
+425 QTTAAVSKGSLISL

-470 SMIWGGFVAAAAVL
+470 SLIWGGFVAAAAVL

-499 IRPFFAGTSALMCIL
+499 IRPFFTGTSALMSVL

-532 AGAYIQG
+532 AGMYIQG

-554 ISAQVVAAIVVV
+554 ITAQIVAAIVVIS
-566 ALLCVSFARAQV
+566 LLCVSIAR
-578 ASNRW
+578 SRG
-583 QQLTD
+583 
-588 KSKLKIKTKNQAI
+588 KRAI
-601 INNN
+601 EGK

>member
-1 MHACAKARQK
+1 MRACVKVRRIVRDSAALML
-11 ARQVYAFLLA
+11 AVCMLVSFVISSFAITMPAF
-21 ICVFVSCA
+21 
-29 IGFAG
+29 
-34 VAGVAGVAG
+34 
-43 LIAAPTPAYAT
+43 AT
-54 DANKT
+54 DADRSYASWSAVSKAIDDEFQQGQT
-59 YNTWS
+59 EYNNGNNS
-64 EVSLAI
+64 
-70 KSQLEQG
+70 
-77 KSEYANANMAGAA
+77 GAA

-103 SNMITVVRDAISQ
+103 SNMITVVRDTFGQ
-116 NKVQSQSDQFQQ
+116 NKVQSQQDQFQQ
-128 LQTLVYQQNQAAQ
+128 LQTLVYQQNQGLQ
-141 ISEVVSALEED
+141 ISAVSKALSED
-152 VAQTASQLDSNTNLD
+152 VAQTAAQLDSNSKID
-167 KPNVYASKLR
+167 KPNIYAQKLR
-177 AQIAKERK
+177 AQIKAERK

-212 LDKSASTYKAAKAN
+212 LDKSVATYKSAKGN
-226 KQEVAKAVD
+226 KSQVATAVD
-235 LVNEAYYQYYEKL
+235 LINEAYYQYYEKL

-278 NGKSFAQTKKLFT
+278 NGNTIEQAKKFVT
-291 DLKSMLIED
+291 DLKAMLIED
-300 ASKLDGGAAANA
+300 SAKLDGGTSSNA
-312 NVFMQFITSSF
+312 NPFMQFITSSF
-323 GQAFIILLREGLEA
+323 GQAFVILLREGLEA

-347 LIKSGHKYMVKYIY
+347 LIKSGHKNMVKYIY
-361 MGLVAGIAASLV
+361 LGLVAGIVASLI

-398 FAMLMLLYASNWMI
+398 FAMLMLLYTSNWMI
-412 SRSSVQAWNEYIR
+412 SRSSVQAWNKYISE
-425 NQTTAAVSKGSLISL
+425 QTTAAVSKGSLISL

-463 AVSSGAD
+463 AVSNGAD

-499 IRPFFAGTSALMCIL
+499 IRPFFTGTSALMSVL

-532 AGAYIQG
+532 AGMYIQG

-554 ISAQVVAAIVVV
+554 IVAQILAAIVVIS
-566 ALLCVSFARAQV
+566 LLCVSIARSRGKRAGTLQ
-578 ASNRW
+578 
-583 QQLTD
+583 
-588 KSKLKIKTKNQAI
+588 K
-601 INNN
+601 

>member
-1 MHACAKARQK
+1 MRACKSVRRVVSGATALML
-11 ARQVYAFLLA
+11 AMCMVMCMSMCTFASFVISSFAVTMPAF
-21 ICVFVSCA
+21 
-29 IGFAG
+29 
-34 VAGVAGVAG
+34 
-43 LIAAPTPAYAT
+43 AT
-54 DANKT
+54 DADRS
-59 YNTWS
+59 YASWS
-64 EVSLAI
+64 DVSKAI
-70 KSQLEQG
+70 DSQLQQG
-77 KSEYANANMAGAA
+77 QSEYKSGNNSGAA

-103 SNMITVVRDAISQ
+103 SNMITVVRDTFGQ

-128 LQTLVYQQNQAAQ
+128 LQTLVYQQNQGDQIAA
-141 ISEVVSALEED
+141 VSKALSAD
-152 VAQTASQLDSNTNLD
+152 VAQTAAQLDSNSKID
-167 KPNVYASKLR
+167 KPNIYAQKLR
-177 AQIAKERK
+177 AQIKAERK

-212 LDKSASTYKAAKAN
+212 LDKSVATYKSAKGN
-226 KQEVAKAVD
+226 KSQVATAVD
-235 LVNEAYYQYYEKL
+235 LINEAYYQYYEKL

-278 NGKSFAQTKKLFT
+278 NGKTVEQAKKFVT
-291 DLKSMLIED
+291 DLKAMLIED
-300 ASKLDGGAAANA
+300 SAKLDKGASSNA
-312 NVFMQFITSSF
+312 NPFMQFITSSF
-323 GQAFIILLREGLEA
+323 GQAFVILLREGLEA

-347 LIKSGHKYMVKYIY
+347 LIKSGHKNMVKYIY
-361 MGLVAGIAASLV
+361 LGLAAGIVASLI

-398 FAMLMLLYASNWMI
+398 FAMLMLLYTSNWMI
-412 SRSSVQAWNEYIR
+412 SRSSVQAWNKYISD
-425 NQTTAAVSKGSLISL
+425 QTTAAVSKGSLISL

-470 SMIWGGFVAAAAVL
+470 SLIWGGFVAAAAVL

-499 IRPFFAGTSALMCIL
+499 IRPFFTGTSALMSVL

-532 AGAYIQG
+532 AGMYIQG

-554 ISAQVVAAIVVV
+554 ITAQIVAAIVVIS
-566 ALLCVSFARAQV
+566 LLCVSIAR
-578 ASNRW
+578 SRG
-583 QQLTD
+583 
-588 KSKLKIKTKNQAI
+588 KRAI
-601 INNN
+601 EGK

>member
-1 MHACAKARQK
+1 MRACKSVRRVVSGATA
-11 ARQVYAFLLA
+11 LMLA
-21 ICVFVSCA
+21 MCMVMCMSMCTFASFVISS
-29 IGFAG
+29 FA
-34 VAGVAGVAG
+34 VT
-43 LIAAPTPAYAT
+43 TPAFAT
-54 DANKT
+54 DADRS
-59 YNTWS
+59 YASWS
-64 EVSLAI
+64 DVSKAI
-70 KSQLEQG
+70 DSQLQQG
-77 KSEYANANMAGAA
+77 QSEYKSGNNSGAA

-103 SNMITVVRDAISQ
+103 SNMITVVRDTFGQ

-128 LQTLVYQQNQAAQ
+128 LQTLVYQQNQGDQIAA
-141 ISEVVSALEED
+141 VSKALSAD
-152 VAQTASQLDSNTNLD
+152 VSQTAAQLDSNSKID
-167 KPNVYASKLR
+167 KPNIYAQKLR
-177 AQIAKERK
+177 AQIKAERK

-212 LDKSASTYKAAKAN
+212 LDKSVATYKSAKGN
-226 KQEVAKAVD
+226 KSQVATAVD
-235 LVNEAYYQYYEKL
+235 LINEAYYQYYEKL

-278 NGKSFAQTKKLFT
+278 NGKTVEQAKKFVT
-291 DLKSMLIED
+291 DLKAMLIED
-300 ASKLDGGAAANA
+300 AAKLDGGASSSANPL
-312 NVFMQFITSSF
+312 MQFITSSF
-323 GQAFIILLREGLEA
+323 GQAFVILLREGLEA

-347 LIKSGHKYMVKYIY
+347 LIKSGHKNMVKYIY
-361 MGLVAGIAASLV
+361 LGLVAGIVASLI

-398 FAMLMLLYASNWMI
+398 FAMLMLLYTSNWMI
-412 SRSSVQAWNEYIR
+412 SRSSVQAWNKYISD
-425 NQTTAAVSKGSLISL
+425 QTTAAVSQGSLISL
-440 ALLSFL
+440 VLLSFL

-463 AVSSGAD
+463 AVSNGAD

-499 IRPFFAGTSALMCIL
+499 IRPFFTGTSALMSVL

-532 AGAYIQG
+532 AGMYIQG

-554 ISAQVVAAIVVV
+554 IVAQIVAVIVVIS
-566 ALLCVSFARAQV
+566 LLCVSIVRSRGKCTV
-578 ASNRW
+578 EN
-583 QQLTD
+583 
-588 KSKLKIKTKNQAI
+588 K
-601 INNN
+601 

>member
-1 MHACAKARQK
+1 MRACKSVRRVVSGATALML
-11 ARQVYAFLLA
+11 AVCMVMCMSMCTFASFVISSFAVTAPAF
-21 ICVFVSCA
+21 
-29 IGFAG
+29 
-34 VAGVAGVAG
+34 
-43 LIAAPTPAYAT
+43 AT
-54 DANKT
+54 DADRS
-59 YNTWS
+59 YASWS
-64 EVSLAI
+64 DVSKAI
-70 KSQLEQG
+70 DSQLQQG
-77 KSEYANANMAGAA
+77 QSEYKSGNNSGAA

-103 SNMITVVRDAISQ
+103 SNMITVVRDTFGQ

-128 LQTLVYQQNQAAQ
+128 LQTLVYQQNQGDQIAA
-141 ISEVVSALEED
+141 VSKALSAD
-152 VAQTASQLDSNTNLD
+152 VAQTAAQLDSNSKID
-167 KPNVYASKLR
+167 KPNIYAQKLR
-177 AQIAKERK
+177 AQIKAERK

-212 LDKSASTYKAAKAN
+212 LDKSVATYKSAKGN
-226 KQEVAKAVD
+226 KSQVATAVD
-235 LVNEAYYQYYEKL
+235 LINEAYYQYYEKL

-278 NGKSFAQTKKLFT
+278 NGKTVVQAKKFVT
-291 DLKSMLIED
+291 DLKAMLIED
-300 ASKLDGGAAANA
+300 SAKLDKGASSNA
-312 NVFMQFITSSF
+312 NPFMQFITSSF
-323 GQAFIILLREGLEA
+323 GQAFVILLREGLEA

-347 LIKSGHKYMVKYIY
+347 LIKSGHKNMVKYIY
-361 MGLVAGIAASLV
+361 LGLAAGIVASLI

-398 FAMLMLLYASNWMI
+398 FAMLMLLYTSNWMI
-412 SRSSVQAWNEYIR
+412 SRSSVQAWNKYISD
-425 NQTTAAVSKGSLISL
+425 QTTAAVSKGSLISL

-470 SMIWGGFVAAAAVL
+470 SLIWGGFVAAAAVL

-499 IRPFFAGTSALMCIL
+499 IRPFFTGTSALMSVL

-532 AGAYIQG
+532 AGMYIQG

-554 ISAQVVAAIVVV
+554 ITAQIVAAIVVIS
-566 ALLCVSFARAQV
+566 LLCVSIAR
-578 ASNRW
+578 SRG
-583 QQLTD
+583 
-588 KSKLKIKTKNQAI
+588 KRAI
-601 INNN
+601 EGK

>member
-566 ALLCVSFARAQV
+566 ALLCVSFVRAR
-578 ASNRW
+578 
-583 QQLTD
+583 
-588 KSKLKIKTKNQAI
+588 KSQATVG
-601 INNN
+601 NS

>member
-1 MHACAKARQK
+1 MRACVKVRWIIRNSAA
-11 ARQVYAFLLA
+11 LMLA
-21 ICVFVSCA
+21 VCMLINCVVSSFA
-29 IGFAG
+29 IA
-34 VAGVAGVAG
+34 
-43 LIAAPTPAYAT
+43 TPVFAT
-54 DANKT
+54 DADRS
-59 YNTWS
+59 YATWT
-64 EVSLAI
+64 EVSKAI
-70 KSQLEQG
+70 DNQLQQG
-77 KSEYANANMAGAA
+77 QNEYRSGNNSGAA

-103 SNMITVVRDAISQ
+103 SNMITVVRDTIGQ
-116 NKVQSQSDQFQQ
+116 DKVQAQQDQFQQ
-128 LQTLVYQQNQAAQ
+128 LQTLVYQQNQGSQ
-141 ISEVVSALEED
+141 ISAVSKALSED
-152 VAQTASQLDSNTNLD
+152 VAQTAAQLDSNAKLD
-167 KPNVYASKLR
+167 KPNIYAQKLR
-177 AQIAKERK
+177 AQIKAARK

-212 LDKSASTYKAAKAN
+212 LDKSVATYKSAKGN
-226 KQEVAKAVD
+226 QSQVATAVD
-235 LVNEAYYQYYEKL
+235 LINEAYYQYYEKL

-278 NGKSFAQTKKLFT
+278 NSKTVEQAKKFVT
-291 DLKSMLIED
+291 DLKAMLIED
-300 ASKLDGGAAANA
+300 SAKLDGGASSNA
-312 NVFMQFITSSF
+312 NPFMQFITSSF
-323 GQAFIILLREGLEA
+323 GQAFVILLREGLEA

-347 LIKSGHKYMVKYIY
+347 LIKSGHKNMVKYIY
-361 MGLVAGIAASLV
+361 LGLVAGIVASLI

-398 FAMLMLLYASNWMI
+398 FAMLMLLYTSNWMI
-412 SRSSVQAWNEYIR
+412 SRSSVQAWNKYISD
-425 NQTTAAVSKGSLISL
+425 QTTAAVSQGSLISL

-463 AVSSGAD
+463 AVSNGAD

-499 IRPFFAGTSALMCIL
+499 IRPFFTGTSALMSVL

-532 AGAYIQG
+532 AGMYIQG

-554 ISAQVVAAIVVV
+554 IVAQIVAVIVVIS
-566 ALLCVSFARAQV
+566 LLCVSIVRSRGKCTV
-578 ASNRW
+578 EN
-583 QQLTD
+583 
-588 KSKLKIKTKNQAI
+588 K
-601 INNN
+601 

>member
-1 MHACAKARQK
+1 MRACKSVRRVVSGATA
-11 ARQVYAFLLA
+11 LMLA
-21 ICVFVSCA
+21 MCMVMCMSMCTFASFVISS
-29 IGFAG
+29 FA
-34 VAGVAGVAG
+34 VT
-43 LIAAPTPAYAT
+43 TPAFAT
-54 DANKT
+54 DADRS
-59 YNTWS
+59 YASWS
-64 EVSLAI
+64 DVSKAI
-70 KSQLEQG
+70 DSQLQQG
-77 KSEYANANMAGAA
+77 QSEYKSGNNSGAA

-103 SNMITVVRDAISQ
+103 SNMITVVRDTFGQ
-116 NKVQSQSDQFQQ
+116 NKVQAQSDQFQQ
-128 LQTLVYQQNQAAQ
+128 LQTLVYQQNQGDQIAA
-141 ISEVVSALEED
+141 VSKALSAD
-152 VAQTASQLDSNTNLD
+152 VAQTAAQLDSNSKID
-167 KPNVYASKLR
+167 KPNIYAQKLR
-177 AQIAKERK
+177 AQIKAERK

-212 LDKSASTYKAAKAN
+212 LDKSVATYKSAKGN
-226 KQEVAKAVD
+226 KSQVATAVD
-235 LVNEAYYQYYEKL
+235 LINEAYYQYYEKL

-278 NGKSFAQTKKLFT
+278 NGKTVEQAKKFVT
-291 DLKSMLIED
+291 DLKAMLIED
-300 ASKLDGGAAANA
+300 SAKLDKGASSNA
-312 NVFMQFITSSF
+312 NPFMQFITSSF
-323 GQAFIILLREGLEA
+323 GQAFVILLREGLEA

-347 LIKSGHKYMVKYIY
+347 LIKSGHKNMVKYIY
-361 MGLVAGIAASLV
+361 LGLAAGIVASLI

-398 FAMLMLLYASNWMI
+398 FAMLMLLYTSNWMI
-412 SRSSVQAWNEYIR
+412 SRSSVQAWNKYISD
-425 NQTTAAVSKGSLISL
+425 QTTAAVSKGSLISL

-470 SMIWGGFVAAAAVL
+470 SLIWGGFVAAAAVL

-499 IRPFFAGTSALMCIL
+499 IRPFFTGTSALMSVL

-532 AGAYIQG
+532 AGMYIQG

-554 ISAQVVAAIVVV
+554 ITAQIVAAIVVIS
-566 ALLCVSFARAQV
+566 LLCVSIAR
-578 ASNRW
+578 SRG
-583 QQLTD
+583 
-588 KSKLKIKTKNQAI
+588 KRAI
-601 INNN
+601 EGK

>member
-1 MHACAKARQK
+1 MRACKSVRRVVSGATALML
-11 ARQVYAFLLA
+11 AVCMVMCMSMCTFASFVISSFAVTMPAF
-21 ICVFVSCA
+21 
-29 IGFAG
+29 
-34 VAGVAGVAG
+34 
-43 LIAAPTPAYAT
+43 AT
-54 DANKT
+54 DADRS
-59 YNTWS
+59 YASWS
-64 EVSLAI
+64 DVSKAI
-70 KSQLEQG
+70 DSQLQQG
-77 KSEYANANMAGAA
+77 QSEYKSGNNSGAA

-103 SNMITVVRDAISQ
+103 SNMITVVRDTFGQ

-128 LQTLVYQQNQAAQ
+128 LQTLVYQQNQGDQIAA
-141 ISEVVSALEED
+141 VSKALSAD
-152 VAQTASQLDSNTNLD
+152 VAQTAAQLDSNSKID
-167 KPNVYASKLR
+167 KPNIYAQKLR
-177 AQIAKERK
+177 AQIKAERK

-212 LDKSASTYKAAKAN
+212 LDKSVATYKSAKGN
-226 KQEVAKAVD
+226 KSQVATAVD
-235 LVNEAYYQYYEKL
+235 LINEAYYQYYEKL

-278 NGKSFAQTKKLFT
+278 NGKTVEQAKKFVT
-291 DLKSMLIED
+291 DLKAMLIED
-300 ASKLDGGAAANA
+300 SAKLDKGASSNA
-312 NVFMQFITSSF
+312 NPFMQFITSSF
-323 GQAFIILLREGLEA
+323 GQAFVILLREGLEA

-347 LIKSGHKYMVKYIY
+347 LIKSGHKNMVKYIY
-361 MGLVAGIAASLV
+361 LGLAAGIVASLI

-398 FAMLMLLYASNWMI
+398 FAMLMLLYTSNWMI
-412 SRSSVQAWNEYIR
+412 SRSSVQAWNKYISD
-425 NQTTAAVSKGSLISL
+425 QTTAAVSKGSLISL

-470 SMIWGGFVAAAAVL
+470 SLIWGGFVAAAAVL

-499 IRPFFAGTSALMCIL
+499 IRPFFTGTSALMSVL

-532 AGAYIQG
+532 AGMYIQG

-554 ISAQVVAAIVVV
+554 ITAQIVAAIVVIS
-566 ALLCVSFARAQV
+566 LLCVSIAR
-578 ASNRW
+578 SRG
-583 QQLTD
+583 
-588 KSKLKIKTKNQAI
+588 KRAI
-601 INNN
+601 EGK

>member
-1 MHACAKARQK
+1 MRACKSVRRVVSGATA
-11 ARQVYAFLLA
+11 LMLA
-21 ICVFVSCA
+21 MCMVMCMSMCTFASFVISS
-29 IGFAG
+29 FA
-34 VAGVAGVAG
+34 VT
-43 LIAAPTPAYAT
+43 TPAFAT
-54 DANKT
+54 DADRS
-59 YNTWS
+59 YASWS
-64 EVSLAI
+64 DVSKAI
-70 KSQLEQG
+70 DSQLQQG
-77 KSEYANANMAGAA
+77 QSEYKSGNNSGAA

-103 SNMITVVRDAISQ
+103 SNMITVVRDTFGQ

-128 LQTLVYQQNQAAQ
+128 LQTLVYQQNQGDQIAA
-141 ISEVVSALEED
+141 VSKALSAD
-152 VAQTASQLDSNTNLD
+152 VAQTAAQLDSNSKID
-167 KPNVYASKLR
+167 KPNIYAQKLR
-177 AQIAKERK
+177 AQIKAERK

-212 LDKSASTYKAAKAN
+212 LDKSVATYKSAKGNKSQVAA
-226 KQEVAKAVD
+226 AVD
-235 LVNEAYYQYYEKL
+235 LINEAYYQYYEKL

-278 NGKSFAQTKKLFT
+278 NGKTVVQAKKFVT
-291 DLKSMLIED
+291 DLKAMLIED
-300 ASKLDGGAAANA
+300 SAKLDGGASSNA
-312 NVFMQFITSSF
+312 NPFMQFITSSF
-323 GQAFIILLREGLEA
+323 GQAFVILLREGLEA

-347 LIKSGHKYMVKYIY
+347 LIKSGHKNMVKYIY
-361 MGLVAGIAASLV
+361 LGLVAGIVASLI

-398 FAMLMLLYASNWMI
+398 FAMLMLLYTSNWMI
-412 SRSSVQAWNEYIR
+412 SRSSVQAWNKYISE
-425 NQTTAAVSKGSLISL
+425 QTTAAVSKGSLISL

-463 AVSSGAD
+463 AVSNGAD

-499 IRPFFAGTSALMCIL
+499 IRPFFTGTSALMSVL

-532 AGAYIQG
+532 AGMYIQG

-554 ISAQVVAAIVVV
+554 IVAQILAAIVVIS
-566 ALLCVSFARAQV
+566 LLCVSIARSRGKRADTLQ
-578 ASNRW
+578 
-583 QQLTD
+583 
-588 KSKLKIKTKNQAI
+588 K
-601 INNN
+601 

>member
-1 MHACAKARQK
+1 MRACVKVRRIVRDSAALML
-11 ARQVYAFLLA
+11 AVCMLLSFVISSFA
-21 ICVFVSCA
+21 IT
-29 IGFAG
+29 
-34 VAGVAGVAG
+34 
-43 LIAAPTPAYAT
+43 TPAFAT
-54 DANKT
+54 DADRSYASWSAVSKAIDDEFQQGQT
-59 YNTWS
+59 EYNNGNNS
-64 EVSLAI
+64 
-70 KSQLEQG
+70 
-77 KSEYANANMAGAA
+77 GAA

-103 SNMITVVRDAISQ
+103 SNMITVVRDTFGQ
-116 NKVQSQSDQFQQ
+116 NKVQSQQDQFQQ
-128 LQTLVYQQNQAAQ
+128 LQTLVYQQNQGSQ
-141 ISEVVSALEED
+141 ISAVSKALSAD
-152 VAQTASQLDSNTNLD
+152 VSQTAAQLDSNSKID
-167 KPNVYASKLR
+167 KPNIYAQKLR
-177 AQIAKERK
+177 AQIKSERK

-212 LDKSASTYKAAKAN
+212 LDKSVATYKSAKGN
-226 KQEVAKAVD
+226 KSQVATAVD
-235 LVNEAYYQYYEKL
+235 LINEAYYQYYEKL

-278 NGKSFAQTKKLFT
+278 NGQTIEQVKKFVT
-291 DLKSMLIED
+291 DLKAMLIED
-300 ASKLDGGAAANA
+300 SAKLDKGASSNA
-312 NVFMQFITSSF
+312 NPFMQFITSSF
-323 GQAFIILLREGLEA
+323 GQAFVILLREGLEA

-347 LIKSGHKYMVKYIY
+347 LIKSGHKNMVKYIY
-361 MGLVAGIAASLV
+361 LGLVAGVVASLI

-398 FAMLMLLYASNWMI
+398 FAMLMLLYTSNWMI
-412 SRSSVQAWNEYIR
+412 SRSSVQAWNKYIS

-463 AVSSGAD
+463 AVSNGAA
-470 SMIWGGFVAAAAVL
+470 SMIWGGFVSAAAVL

-499 IRPFFAGTSALMCIL
+499 IRPFFTGTSALMSVL

-532 AGAYIQG
+532 AGMYIQG

-554 ISAQVVAAIVVV
+554 IVAQILAAIVVIS
-566 ALLCVSFARAQV
+566 LLCVSIARSRGKRAIE
-578 ASNRW
+578 
-583 QQLTD
+583 
-588 KSKLKIKTKNQAI
+588 SK
-601 INNN
+601 